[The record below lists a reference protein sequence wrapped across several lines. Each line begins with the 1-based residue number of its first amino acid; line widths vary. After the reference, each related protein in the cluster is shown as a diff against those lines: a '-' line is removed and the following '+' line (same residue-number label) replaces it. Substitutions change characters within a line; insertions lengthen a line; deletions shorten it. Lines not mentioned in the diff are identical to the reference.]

1 MLHLLHS
8 DANDVRDEILF
19 SNKPYMD
26 MNQPLTHYIHASSHN
41 TYLLADQLKGPSSCK
56 AYENALL
63 VVAGAKRVTL
73 YPPGAAPALKPV
85 PPEGLYAAA
94 EPHEPCDGAL
104 QVIVRAGD
112 TLYLPVG
119 WWHSVSCVAEGVT
132 ASLHLWATPR
142 AAKVRAAAASAA
154 ASARCTPLPQ

>member
-1 MLHLLHS
+1 MGPRATTRTHW
-8 DANDVRDEILF
+8 DAN
-19 SNKPYMD
+19 
-26 MNQPLTHYIHASSHN
+26 
-41 TYLLADQLKGPSSCK
+41 
-56 AYENALL
+56 ENALL